1 MELAKL
7 RRLSARRSLG
17 HGALSGN
24 PYSAVTEAG
33 ASARAQCR
41 AGDCVPLAHT
51 GGRRSAAAP
60 RSRLLEQ
67 QIAALVGLASG
78 AAGGIA
84 QITHQLSGS
93 VAWLFEAR
101 QPWLPPAVEEEEE
114 EKEEEEEE
122 EEERGHESNTHPLDR
137 RPAAEVRAERFAMA
151 ALGGASLWAR
161 PSYASSESQRR
172 WDPVLNALGLLG
184 CD

>member
-1 MELAKL
+1 MELAAL
-7 RRLSARRSLG
+7 RRSSARRSLG

-24 PYSAVTEAG
+24 PYSFATEAG
-33 ASARAQCR
+33 TSARAHCR
-41 AGDCVPLAHT
+41 AGDCVSLVHT

-67 QIAALVGLASG
+67 QVAALVWLANG
-78 AAGGIA
+78 AADSIA

-93 VAWLFEAR
+93 VAWLLEAR
-101 QPWLPPAVEEEEE
+101 QPRLPPAEE
-114 EKEEEEEE
+114 EEEEEE
-122 EEERGHESNTHPLDR
+122 EEERGHENNTHPLDR
-137 RPAAEVRAERFAMA
+137 RPAAEVRAQRFAMA

-184 CD
+184 CCD